1 MNRITEL
8 FLTAGLM
15 LVAAPLMIVLWLI
28 LAGGNGS
35 PIFWSERVGRNNRI
49 FKMPKFRTM
58 VPEAPLVATH
68 LMDHP
73 EKYLTRVG
81 KWIRAFSLDEIPQFF
96 CVLRGQMALVGPRP
110 ALFNQMDLIHLR
122 TMAGVHQV
130 CPGITGLAQV
140 MGRDE
145 LSVREKVCWDEEYC
159 RRRSLSLDLRILW
172 LTLIKVISQK
182 GIRH

>member
-1 MNRITEL
+1 MEL
-8 FLTAGLM
+8 AVTAGLM
-15 LVAAPLMIVLWLI
+15 LCAAPLMLLLWLL
-28 LAGGNGS
+28 LAGRSGS
-35 PIFWSERVGRNNRI
+35 AIFWSERVGRNNQI

-73 EKYLTRVG
+73 ERFLTPAG
-81 KWIRAFSLDEIPQFF
+81 KWIRAASLDELPQLF

-110 ALFNQMDLIHLR
+110 ALFNQSDLIELR
-122 TMAGVHQV
+122 TAAGVHHV

-140 MGRDE
+140 KGRDE
-145 LSVREKVCWDEEYC
+145 LSVREKVHWDEEYC
-159 RRRSLSLDLRILW
+159 RRRSLRLDLEILW
-172 LTLIKVISQK
+172 LTLRKVISRQ